1 MDTEKVEPVNDVD
14 MVEYQEK
21 EFLATEPE
29 LTAEEKRLERSLVLK
44 ADILI
49 VGMTSLV
56 FLVNQWVSA
65 TDAFFY
71 DEGEKQILSLFIQ
84 DRGNIGNARVM
95 GLQKDLNISNDQFY
109 NAVSLYCKPTSMA
122 SQEALY

>member
-1 MDTEKVEPVNDVD
+1 MMDTEKVETVKDVD

-29 LTAEEKRLERSLVLK
+29 LTAEEKRLERRLVLK

-56 FLVNQWVSA
+56 FLVNQWVSV
-65 TDAFFY
+65 TDAPFY
-71 DEGEKQILSLFIQ
+71 G
-84 DRGNIGNARVM
+84 
-95 GLQKDLNISNDQFY
+95 
-109 NAVSLYCKPTSMA
+109 
-122 SQEALY
+122 

>member
-56 FLVNQWVSA
+56 FLVNQWVSFN
-65 TDAFFY
+65 DAPFY
-71 DEGEKQILSLFIQ
+71 DKRKKLILSLFKQ

-109 NAVSLYCKPTSMA
+109 NAVSLYCKTTSMA
-122 SQEALY
+122 SREYIY